1 MSSAGGEG
9 AGAAES
15 DALKSRNETLS
26 GMAAGFACKLVEY
39 PLDTVKVQVQTQR
52 PGPDAL
58 SPYQMLM
65 RTVRKDGFTG
75 LYRGIP
81 SPLLGSMAENSV
93 LFSSYG
99 FAGRMI
105 HQGDQETMPFHKKL
119 FAGSCS
125 GFAVAMVLT
134 PVELIKCKMQ
144 TTNESAVRYK
154 NSMDCIMATLRQ
166 GGIRA
171 LFHGHVGTLCREVP
185 GNAAWFGGYE
195 LGVMLQTPEG
205 GKKSDIHPVGLMVAG
220 ALGGAMY
227 WGIPF
232 PFDVVKSKIQTD
244 THGLPEGAKVN
255 VVSVMRQTVKTE
267 GVSGLYRGCGITVAR
282 AAPSNAVLFCVYEM
296 MMRTLNGDPLLG
308 S

>member
-1 MSSAGGEG
+1 MSGGASGEVV
-9 AGAAES
+9 ES
-15 DALKSRNETLS
+15 KALKARNETIS

-39 PLDTVKVQVQTQR
+39 PLDTVKVQVQTQT
-52 PGPDAL
+52 PGPNAL
-58 SPYQMLM
+58 SPMQMLSA
-65 RTVRKDGFTG
+65 TIKKEGFTG

-99 FAGRMI
+99 LASRMM
-105 HQGDQETMPFHKKL
+105 HTGDAETMPFGKKL
-119 FAGSCS
+119 GAGAFS
-125 GFAVAMVLT
+125 GFCVAAILT

-144 TTNESAVRYK
+144 TTNTAAVRYK
-154 NSMDCIMATLRQ
+154 SSMECLVATLKQ

-205 GKKSDIHPVGLMVAG
+205 GKKSDVHPLGLMLAG
-220 ALGGAMY
+220 AMGGSMY

-244 THGLPEGAKVN
+244 THGLPPGVAVN
-255 VVSVMRQTVKTE
+255 VVSVFKHTWKTE
-267 GVSGLYRGCGITVAR
+267 GLKGLYRGCGITVAR

-296 MMRTLNGDPLLG
+296 VMRTLQGDPLLG
-308 S
+308 N